1 MNWPNTNEYT
11 RYASLE
17 DIFDPAFYDNIA
29 SILLAKISKKIGE
42 PYNGRSYILEE
53 LTRLLGTPYY
63 QEVPKEQRGS
73 SRWYFGQSDRHTENI
88 KGNMGN
94 YFFGFSTDYLHRDFA
109 RDLVDDMLEPEDVHL
124 TMEKALTSGAFN
136 LHAPVEHVNGDGT
149 AHLFMQPLLTYQAD
163 TDSFLF
169 ENNGIE
175 VEFPKSILASIPF
188 TFTVRQGSTKF
199 VSGKDS
205 KEYILNQMLNSKQRI
220 LPYCMIMRHTSCLD
234 EMVTIAKELRHCKEL
249 TESAREQLNKVLGEE
264 AALLFQT
271 NKSSYRTFTDVTN
284 SISQAFNTI
293 FRTVC
298 YETWDER
305 GREIM
310 DVTARFTDEKK
321 CVFKVSRNEQAEK

>member
-29 SILLAKISKKIGE
+29 SILLDNISKKIGE
-42 PYNGRSYILEE
+42 PYNGHSFIPEE
-53 LTRLLGTPYY
+53 LTRLLGTPHY
-63 QEVPKEQRGS
+63 QEVPREQRDS
-73 SRWYFGQSDRHTENI
+73 NRWYFGQSDRHTENI

-94 YFFGFSTDYLHRDFA
+94 YFFGFSTDYLYRDFA
-109 RDLVDDMLEPEDVHL
+109 RALVDDMLESEDVHL
-124 TMEKALTSGAFN
+124 TMDQALTNGAFN
-136 LHAPVEHVNGDGT
+136 LHAPVQHTNGDGSSYV
-149 AHLFMQPLLTYQAD
+149 FMRPLLMYQAD

-175 VEFPKSILASIPF
+175 IEFPKSVLASIPF

-205 KEYILNQMLNSKQRI
+205 KEYILNQMLNGKERI

-234 EMVTIAKELRHCKEL
+234 EMVTLAKELRHCKEL

-264 AALLFQT
+264 AHDLFVL
-271 NKSSYRTFTDVTN
+271 NKSGYRTFTDVAD
-284 SISQAFNTI
+284 SISQPFNAI